1 MGGTILKK
9 WKRIVAIE
17 GTEMRRKEKQTELDQ
32 INADSED
39 LPKSII
45 EYKNRLVKQR
55 KEMYKDPPV
64 LPPDIIVVYDE
75 TYPEPTRKKSTGELT
90 FQGPEDISMLL
101 KTFHPNL
108 TPEEVLRGGAFG
120 GTYFRPI
127 KSAVTNI
134 SYNPKQV
141 LSTTLKP
148 EWIAGLDRKVLTSST
163 YNINVNRFKAKCG
176 GSLGMWESS
185 GWISD
190 CDPYGWFQW
199 YCRFYSG
206 RRCSDDE
213 RQIKRW
219 GKLSGPKG
227 RFLSQICNKI
237 IKERTHAKNE
247 RISPVIRQTLWHWG
261 LEVDSHLLERH
272 RKRVGG

>member
-75 TYPEPTRKKSTGELT
+75 TYPEPT
-90 FQGPEDISMLL
+90 Q
-101 KTFHPNL
+101 
-108 TPEEVLRGGAFG
+108 VLRGGAFG

-134 SYNPKQV
+134 SYIPKQV

-163 YNINVNRFKAKCG
+163 YNINVNRFKA
-176 GSLGMWESS
+176 
-185 GWISD
+185 
-190 CDPYGWFQW
+190 
-199 YCRFYSG
+199 
-206 RRCSDDE
+206 
-213 RQIKRW
+213 
-219 GKLSGPKG
+219 
-227 RFLSQICNKI
+227 
-237 IKERTHAKNE
+237 
-247 RISPVIRQTLWHWG
+247 
-261 LEVDSHLLERH
+261 
-272 RKRVGG
+272 

>member
-1 MGGTILKK
+1 MG
-9 WKRIVAIE
+9 
-17 GTEMRRKEKQTELDQ
+17 DQ

-75 TYPEPTRKKSTGELT
+75 TYPEPT
-90 FQGPEDISMLL
+90 Q
-101 KTFHPNL
+101 
-108 TPEEVLRGGAFG
+108 VLRGGAFG

-134 SYNPKQV
+134 SYIPKQV

-247 RISPVIRQTLWHWG
+247 KISPVIRQTLWHWG